1 MLKELASLLCSLF
14 VPRRAVSCVGG
25 GNYIWEKA
33 ARDRYF

>member
-25 GNYIWEKA
+25 GSLYMGKG
-33 ARDRYF
+33 RKR

>member
-25 GNYIWEKA
+25 NYIWEKA